1 MGANLNSN
9 KRPTAARRSFCLRVA
24 AHFAVHESAY
34 GQNTTAFDRLCCKSR
49 PVSRRPSAIGNNRIR
64 KRGFVNQYSPFGLAL
79 ERLFL
84 APGPKIFLQQ
94 YRPQADME
102 NRRKGRA
109 ARVECTFRQNSH
121 LTKFVREGGSRLAA
135 TCCGTETRRPSDRT

>member
-1 MGANLNSN
+1 MGANLISN

-64 KRGFVNQYSPFGLAL
+64 KRGFVNQYSPFGLVL
-79 ERLFL
+79 ERLLL

-94 YRPQADME
+94 YRPHS
-102 NRRKGRA
+102 RRGGGRKLHNA
-109 ARVECTFRQNSH
+109 ATEFNH
-121 LTKFVREGGSRLAA
+121 LT
-135 TCCGTETRRPSDRT
+135 

>member
-1 MGANLNSN
+1 MGANLISN

-64 KRGFVNQYSPFGLAL
+64 KRGFVNQYSPFGFVL

-84 APGPKIFLQQ
+84 APGLKIFLQQ
-94 YRPQADME
+94 YRHKASRRGSAA
-102 NRRKGRA
+102 NRSLSERSER
-109 ARVECTFRQNSH
+109 
-121 LTKFVREGGSRLAA
+121 
-135 TCCGTETRRPSDRT
+135 

>member
-1 MGANLNSN
+1 MGANLISN

-64 KRGFVNQYSPFGLAL
+64 KRGLVNQYSPFGLVL

-94 YRPQADME
+94 YRPQPDSCSAAIGIAIRSP
-102 NRRKGRA
+102 RRRVTFGVEQHFA
-109 ARVECTFRQNSH
+109 AETANS
-121 LTKFVREGGSRLAA
+121 GS
-135 TCCGTETRRPSDRT
+135 